1 MALSK
6 PKRLVKALF
15 EKTQQ
20 GAIDWQES
28 FSPDTFQVSFKDHSV
43 QIALREGSSEGSPV
57 VTLSVLNEEGVV
69 VDRFN
74 DEELD
79 HESDGIEASLH
90 WFNMMQELHNLAL
103 RHARGADKA
112 LNAILSE
119 LEDEDIPF

>member
-6 PKRLVKALF
+6 PKRLVRALSA
-15 EKTQQ
+15 KTQQ

-28 FSPDTFQVSFKDHSV
+28 LSADTFQASFKDYSV
-43 QIALREGSSEGSPV
+43 QIALRDGPVEGSPII
-57 VTLSVLNEEGVV
+57 TLSVLNDEGVV

-79 HESDGIEASLH
+79 LEGDEERLT
-90 WFNMMQELHNLAL
+90 WFTMMQEMHNLAL

-112 LNAILSE
+112 LNAILGE
-119 LEDEDIPF
+119 IEDDIPF

>member
-20 GAIDWQES
+20 GAIDWQDS
-28 FSPDTFQVSFKDHSV
+28 FAPDTFQVSFKDHTV
-43 QIALREGSSEGSPV
+43 QIAIKEGSAEGSQL
-57 VTLSVLNEEGVV
+57 VTLSVLNDQGVV

-79 HESDGIEASLH
+79 HENDGNNARLA
-90 WFNMMQELHNLAL
+90 WYKMMLELHNLAL

-112 LNAILSE
+112 LNEILSE
-119 LEDEDIPF
+119 IEDDEPF

>member
-6 PKRLVKALF
+6 PKRLIKALF

-28 FSPDTFQVSFKDHSV
+28 LAPDAFQVSFKDHTV
-43 QIALREGSSEGSPV
+43 QIARHDGPTEGSPV
-57 VTLSVLNEEGVV
+57 LVLSVLNEEGVM

-79 HESDGIEASLH
+79 HEDGTGQRLT
-90 WFNMMQELHNLAL
+90 WFKTMNELHNLAL

-112 LNAILSE
+112 LNAILEE
-119 LEDEDIPF
+119 LEDDDLPF